1 MTQTAND
8 ICRQALREIE
18 VLGIGQDM
26 AAEDYDHAKEKLDQ
40 LYAEL
45 TYPPHSIPIP
55 WTIAGGIPDNV
66 ATALAQALAED
77 IGRPYGRQFVRVK
90 RDEAMARLMAML
102 LPDDRVDNVAENVI
116 NRAKFY

>member
-26 AAEDYDHAKEKLDQ
+26 AAEDFDHAKEKLDQ

-45 TYPPHSIPIP
+45 TEPPRSIPLG
-55 WTIAGGIPDNV
+55 WTVSGVPDSV

-77 IGRPYGRQFVRVK
+77 IGRPYGRAFQRQK
-90 RDEAMARLMAML
+90 RDEAMGRLLAL
-102 LPDDRVDNVAENVI
+102 IVPDDRVDEGAENAAR
-116 NRAKFY
+116 RAAFY